1 MTKSN
6 ARFRSVINL
15 HFINHLSMY
24 IYLKSMRLWGQDT
37 LFSPFTECSEYR
49 LSLVAQTINNLSVN
63 ARDLSSILGW
73 EDSLEKKMATH
84 SSILARKIPW
94 TQESGRLQSTVSQRI
109 RHDWATNSTTIKSSL
124 HSFNPP
130 FHTLPFPLRFLILQ
144 TSRSHLSA
152 QLCGFESIWWCSSIP
167 CPLPPWYTTS
177 TPYP

>member
-84 SSILARKIPW
+84 SSILAQEIPRTEKPGGLQSMGSQRVGHGW
-94 TQESGRLQSTVSQRI
+94 QHRHLPRLQKHQKLLR
-109 RHDWATNSTTIKSSL
+109 TNTKTPGALQPADEKPRLNFPAESS
-124 HSFNPP
+124 
-130 FHTLPFPLRFLILQ
+130 
-144 TSRSHLSA
+144 
-152 QLCGFESIWWCSSIP
+152 
-167 CPLPPWYTTS
+167 
-177 TPYP
+177 